1 MKKKP
6 PSGRQP
12 NGHDPNQTE
21 FGIIWQIAEYPY
33 RLVQMLRRIEDRFF
47 LKPSSGLPFRDSG
60 GMNIAKEDL
69 SWIEARFP
77 GIRSL
82 VLEDAEKIL
91 RHRFDIFGIDADFG
105 DPIDWHLDPKTGRSW
120 PLKFWG
126 LIDYKDG
133 ETVGGI
139 KFAWELN
146 RLNHL
151 PRLAVA
157 FNLTG
162 DTRFKDEVFHQ
173 MESWLAA
180 NPYPAGINWIMG
192 LELGIRIANVVWT
205 LRFLGAE
212 TLTDREKDIVLS
224 FVAVHARH
232 LARYPSK
239 HSSAANHS
247 IAEALGLFI
256 AGSCFPGL
264 MGSESWKR
272 SGREIMIREVE
283 RQIYPDGG
291 GFEHSLP
298 YLQFVLEMLVVF
310 VRSCRETG
318 DEVPGSIEDGLRRSL
333 GFLAHIMDRNGNVP
347 AIGDGD
353 DGCVLKLAYGDSGM
367 ARWLLNS
374 GAVLLE
380 ESAWLSEDAEFDQ
393 KTAFLLGP
401 GAAASWR
408 RLKSSGRPKSP
419 GSAFFP
425 DSGIAV
431 VRGSSPLNML
441 FVGNGGRLG
450 AEPLGGHGHADALSI
465 WLSVSGRPVL
475 VDPGTYLFH
484 GGGKWRD
491 YFRSTAAHNT
501 IRIDKLDQA
510 EILADF
516 MYGRF
521 YRIVDCRFA
530 DIGDSVSWSAEHDG
544 YGRLRDPVAHRR
556 SVIFDKLHDRIE
568 IEDSLRCRGRHY
580 IESRLHFHPERR
592 VEREGDGY
600 RISGGGP
607 CLELR
612 VDGKWTRQELLKG
625 SLDPMGGWYSPS
637 FNVLEETVTLLLG
650 AWVEGDT
657 TFCHTVRPGA
667 SGRKAES

>member
-1 MKKKP
+1 M
-6 PSGRQP
+6 
-12 NGHDPNQTE
+12 D
-21 FGIIWQIAEYPY
+21 FVEYPY
-33 RLVQMLRRIEDRFF
+33 RLIQRLHRLEDRFF
-47 LKPSSGLPFRDSG
+47 FKPSPVCPSQASG
-60 GMNIAKEDL
+60 GMKIPKKDL
-69 SWIEARFP
+69 AWIEARFP

-82 VLEDAEKIL
+82 VLEEAEKAL
-91 RHRFDIFGIDADFG
+91 RHRFDIFGIDAEFG

-120 PLKFWG
+120 SLKFWG

-133 ETVGGI
+133 ETIGGI

-151 PRLAVA
+151 PRLGVA
-157 FNLTG
+157 FGLTG
-162 DTRFKDEVFHQ
+162 DRRFKEEIFRQ

-180 NPYPAGINWIMG
+180 NPYPLGINWIMG
-192 LELGIRIANVVWT
+192 IELGIRIANVVWA
-205 LRFLGAE
+205 LRFLGTE
-212 TLTDREKDIVLS
+212 NLTDREKEIVLS
-224 FVAVHARH
+224 FIAVHARH

-239 HSSAANHS
+239 YSSAANHS
-247 IAEALGLFI
+247 IAEAMGLYI

-264 MGSESWKR
+264 AGSEIWKR
-272 SGREIMIREVE
+272 TGRETMIREVE

-298 YLQFVLEMLVVF
+298 YLQFVLEMVIVF
-310 VRSCRETG
+310 VQSCREAG
-318 DEVPGSIEDGLRRSL
+318 DEVPGNIEDKLRRSMN
-333 GFLAHIMDRNGNVP
+333 FLARLIDRNGNLP
-347 AIGDGD
+347 LIGDGD
-353 DGCVLKLAYGDSGM
+353 DSRVLKLSYGHSGNT
-367 ARWLLNS
+367 RWLINT
-374 GAVLLE
+374 GAVLLGEAAWISE
-380 ESAWLSEDAEFDQ
+380 EAEFDQ
-393 KTAFLLGP
+393 TTALLLGP
-401 GAAASWR
+401 GAADVWP
-408 RLKSSGRPKSP
+408 RLKSAGRPTPP
-419 GSAFFP
+419 GSSFFP
-425 DSGIAV
+425 DSGLAV
-431 VRGSSPLNML
+431 VRGSTPLDLL
-441 FVGNGGRLG
+441 FIGNGGRLG
-450 AEPLGGHGHADALSI
+450 AEPLAGHGHADALSI
-465 WLSVSGRPVL
+465 WLSAAGKPVL

-501 IRIDKLDQA
+501 IRVDKLDQA

-521 YRIVDCRFA
+521 YRIVDSRFA

-544 YGRLRDPVAHRR
+544 YSRLKDPVAHRR
-556 SVIFDKLHDRIE
+556 SVLFDKLHDRIE

-592 VEREGDGY
+592 VEREGDGF

-612 VDGKWTRQELLKG
+612 VDGKWTRRELLKG

-650 AWVEGDT
+650 AWIEGDT
-657 TFCHTVRPGA
+657 TFCHTVSAGA